1 MLKWKAQ
8 DDDRRLIWGRS
19 TLVRVIVKACRR
31 KWALNKGLN
40 VKGWRESLPSR
51 QRGPRDQKPGLG
63 TCSVSVT
70 LGRSCPD
77 WSLVIAGVRA
87 LVQGSWRGGKW
98 LGRMGACRLLTVIQS
113 LDFILKAGGSNGKS
127 LSKGVEL
134 SDLQWFKKLLW
145 LLWEEGIEMR
155 LEKNR
160 YKVEGAPR
168 TLWDVMVTVVFVGV
182 FLVGFCF
189 PVWVFSFFFFCS
201 FGASSIWILPTSPVR
216 SSFIL
221 GFLGPA
227 AFYCHWWFCVSC
239 PCTFLLPHVG
249 THLSISLPVI
259 TVPQRIISRS
269 ILDGNVPFSPIP
281 LIVEKRGKQR
291 IGQVLVDGD
300 PKIVALGGWWG

>member
-31 KWALNKGLN
+31 TWPLNKGLI

-98 LGRMGACRLLTVIQS
+98 LGHMACRLLTVIQS

-134 SDLQWFKKLLW
+134 ADLQWFKKLLW

-160 YKVEGAPR
+160 DTKLKVLPGHSEMWWLLLS
-168 TLWDVMVTVVFVGV
+168 LWGFFWLVFV
-182 FLVGFCF
+182 FLCG
-189 PVWVFSFFFFCS
+189 FFFF
-201 FGASSIWILPTSPVR
+201 
-216 SSFIL
+216 
-221 GFLGPA
+221 FL
-227 AFYCHWWFCVSC
+227 
-239 PCTFLLPHVG
+239 
-249 THLSISLPVI
+249 
-259 TVPQRIISRS
+259 
-269 ILDGNVPFSPIP
+269 
-281 LIVEKRGKQR
+281 
-291 IGQVLVDGD
+291 
-300 PKIVALGGWWG
+300 